1 MFIHAAMNPLVS
13 TEQQT
18 AERQKQALKLA
29 LRFRTYDSLEIRCSE
44 DACFL
49 VVTILGTPV
58 VLGDGSG
65 EAKSFRKAW
74 QIREW
79 LHSRFEI
86 VVDRPAN
93 EDYRWAPRKTEAH
106 MAKESKIRRRGVQ
119 LLAPSRPKQKAA
131 SLR

>member
-1 MFIHAAMNPLVS
+1 MSSLLS
-13 TEQQT
+13 TEIKS
-18 AERQKQALKLA
+18 AERQKQALELA

-44 DACFL
+44 NACYL
-49 VVTILGTPV
+49 VVTILGAPT

-65 EAKSFRKAW
+65 EAKPFRKAW

-86 VVDRPAN
+86 VVDHPAS

-106 MAKESKIRRRGVQ
+106 TANEARARMF
-119 LLAPSRPKQKAA
+119 PSAR
-131 SLR
+131 LR